1 MKTAYKVIGLDCT
14 EEVALLKKALLPAAG
29 IEKLEFN
36 TLQAKMVVHYDP
48 QQITSEQIQHHVSQV
63 GLTAAIW
70 GKQVESF
77 WQKQGR
83 LIFCIAS
90 FTALACALIFDQ
102 PLFYL
107 ASIFF
112 GIWFVVPK
120 ALFALRR
127 FVFDMNILMIV
138 AIGGAIAINQW
149 FEGASVAFLFSLAL
163 LLEQWSVKR
172 AHTAIY
178 SLMELSPKIA
188 NVIDRGEVPVEDV
201 KVGEIILV
209 KPGEKIPLDGVVTS
223 GSSSVDQSTITGESI
238 PVSKASGDQ
247 LYAGTLNQE
256 GALELQV
263 TKKADET
270 TLARIIALVEQARLN
285 QSNSEQFVETFAK
298 YYTPVM
304 FIFALLVMIFPP
316 LFMAGTWVDWI
327 YRGLVILVIAC
338 PCALVISTPVSIVS
352 GLTLAARRGILIKSG
367 VFLEE
372 VSRLNALAVDKT
384 GTLTYGEPE
393 VQRIIPFNGHTEEEL
408 LERAMALEMGSEH
421 PLARAI
427 LKKGEGM
434 QVERATNFQVVKGK
448 GAQALYRGKL
458 FWIGSHRFMHEVG
471 QETEEIH
478 QKALELED
486 AGHSIVAIGNED
498 HVCGL
503 ISIADQPRSNMY
515 EAMREIE
522 KAGIQEIVMLTGDNE
537 PTAASLAKLAQISYR
552 AELLPEDKLNEIQA
566 LIDKWEKVGMIGDGI
581 NDAPAMAAATIGIA
595 MGGRGTDVAI
605 ETSDIALMSDDLTK
619 LPWLIR
625 YSHRVLKIIRQNIWF
640 ALGVKLLFVMLA
652 LSNLATLWMA
662 IAADTG
668 ATLIVIF
675 NALRLL
681 RD

>member
-263 TKKADET
+263 TKKQM
-270 TLARIIALVEQARLN
+270 R
-285 QSNSEQFVETFAK
+285 
-298 YYTPVM
+298 
-304 FIFALLVMIFPP
+304 
-316 LFMAGTWVDWI
+316 
-327 YRGLVILVIAC
+327 
-338 PCALVISTPVSIVS
+338 
-352 GLTLAARRGILIKSG
+352 
-367 VFLEE
+367 
-372 VSRLNALAVDKT
+372 
-384 GTLTYGEPE
+384 
-393 VQRIIPFNGHTEEEL
+393 
-408 LERAMALEMGSEH
+408 
-421 PLARAI
+421 
-427 LKKGEGM
+427 
-434 QVERATNFQVVKGK
+434 
-448 GAQALYRGKL
+448 
-458 FWIGSHRFMHEVG
+458 
-471 QETEEIH
+471 
-478 QKALELED
+478 
-486 AGHSIVAIGNED
+486 
-498 HVCGL
+498 
-503 ISIADQPRSNMY
+503 QP
-515 EAMREIE
+515 
-522 KAGIQEIVMLTGDNE
+522 
-537 PTAASLAKLAQISYR
+537 
-552 AELLPEDKLNEIQA
+552 
-566 LIDKWEKVGMIGDGI
+566 
-581 NDAPAMAAATIGIA
+581 
-595 MGGRGTDVAI
+595 
-605 ETSDIALMSDDLTK
+605 
-619 LPWLIR
+619 
-625 YSHRVLKIIRQNIWF
+625 
-640 ALGVKLLFVMLA
+640 
-652 LSNLATLWMA
+652 
-662 IAADTG
+662 
-668 ATLIVIF
+668 
-675 NALRLL
+675 
-681 RD
+681 